1 MVPSCKQYMNYDRAS
16 RRCKRYNYCP
26 SDFPAV
32 EDLFSDADD
41 TLFESFVNNSLHV
54 LHPILPQKSTQPYNL
69 RERRHSYSLLEKTS
83 ELNERDYITRI
94 LYKNCY

>member
-1 MVPSCKQYMNYDRAS
+1 VNRAVKMN
-16 RRCKRYNYCP
+16 CP

-41 TLFESFVNNSLHV
+41 TLFERFVNNSLHV

-69 RERRHSYSLLEKTS
+69 RERCHSYSLLEKNS